1 MRSISGVVLAMW
13 RYINLFFIFHPV
25 NVVKRP
31 FKLEI
36 GGHSPIAL
44 PDYYMFSPGYNQ

>member
-1 MRSISGVVLAMW
+1 MRSISGAVLAMW
-13 RYINLFFIFHPV
+13 RYINLFFIFHPL

-36 GGHSPIAL
+36 GEHLPIAL
-44 PDYYMFSPGYNQ
+44 PDMFGLGNNQ